1 VRIRLATFN
10 IENLGRRGG
19 GALATEARRPTLQ
32 AQLARLDA
40 DILCLQ
46 EVNAQE
52 AKPGPA
58 RQLRDLESV
67 LAGTAYAAFH
77 RACTLRKSGVGP
89 LDIHN
94 LVTLSRWPIQE
105 TRQLWN
111 DLVEP
116 PSYRRATGETAAV
129 PWERPV
135 LHCAINVDGKR
146 PLHVINLHLRT
157 PLAAYIADQKLPS
170 GEWKSV
176 AGWAEGLFATAM
188 KRAGQGLE
196 LRLAVERLFDADP
209 DALVAV
215 TGDFNAAAHELAV
228 RIVRGDPAE
237 TDNAALA
244 GRALVPLADAIGAE
258 AFTVVHG
265 EHRFML
271 DHILASR
278 TLALACRRIAIDNAS
293 LLDDTEDESLAA
305 RRPGSYHA
313 PVVAEFELPLRPAK
327 PLDPRARS

>member
-1 VRIRLATFN
+1 MRLRLATFN
-10 IENLGRRGG
+10 IENLGRRSGG
-19 GALATEARRPTLQ
+19 GPAIETRRPTLQ

-40 DILCLQ
+40 DVLCLQ

-52 AKPGPA
+52 VKPGPA
-58 RQLRDLESV
+58 RQLLDLEAV
-67 LAGTAYAAFH
+67 LAGTSYGAFE

-94 LVTLSRWPIQE
+94 LVTLSRWPIRH
-105 TRQLWN
+105 TRQFWN
-111 DLVEP
+111 DLLDA
-116 PSYRRATGETAAV
+116 PSYRRAGGESAMV
-129 PWERPV
+129 PWDRPI
-135 LHCAINVDGKR
+135 LQSEIDLGGGR
-146 PLHVINLHLRT
+146 PLYVINLHLRA

-176 AGWAEGLFATAM
+176 AGWAEGLFATTV

-196 LRLAVERLFDADP
+196 VRAAVDRIFDADP

-215 TGDFNAAAHELAV
+215 AGDFNAAAREVPV

-237 TDNAALA
+237 TGNAELA
-244 GRALVPLADAIGAE
+244 ARALVPLAEAIGAE

-278 TLALACRRIAIDNAS
+278 ALALACRKIAIDNAS
-293 LLDDTEDESLAA
+293 LLDDTEGESLAA

-313 PVVAEFELPLRPAK
+313 PVVAEFEL
-327 PLDPRARS
+327 S

>member
-1 VRIRLATFN
+1 VRVRLATFN

-67 LAGTAYAAFH
+67 LAGTPYAAFQ

-94 LVTLSRWPIQE
+94 LVTLSRWPIRHIQ
-105 TRQLWN
+105 QFWN
-111 DLVEP
+111 DLFEAP
-116 PSYRRATGETAAV
+116 HYRRANGESAAV
-129 PWERPV
+129 PWDRPILQCEVDLGDER
-135 LHCAINVDGKR
+135 L
-146 PLHVINLHLRT
+146 LHVINLHLRA
-157 PLAAYIADQKLPS
+157 PPAAYIADQRLPS
-170 GEWKSV
+170 REWKSV
-176 AGWAEGLFATAM
+176 SGWAEGLFVTTV
-188 KRAGQGLE
+188 KRAGQALE
-196 LRLAVERLFDADP
+196 VRAAVDRIFDADAR
-209 DALVAV
+209 ALIAVA
-215 TGDFNAAAHELAV
+215 GDFNAASREVPV
-228 RIVRGDPAE
+228 RILRADPLE
-237 TDNAALA
+237 TGNTNLA
-244 GRALVPLADAIGAE
+244 DRSLLPLADALGSE

-278 TLALACRRIAIDNAS
+278 ALVLACRKIAIDNAS
-293 LLDDTEDESLAA
+293 LLDETEDESLAV

-313 PVVAEFELPLRPAK
+313 PVVAEFELP
-327 PLDPRARS
+327 

>member
-1 VRIRLATFN
+1 MRVRLATFN

-19 GALATEARRPTLQ
+19 DALTTEARRPTLQ
-32 AQLARLDA
+32 AQLTRLDA

-52 AKPGPA
+52 VKPGPA

-94 LVTLSRWPIQE
+94 LVTLSRWPILE
-105 TRQLWN
+105 MRQLWN
-111 DLVEP
+111 DLVEA
-116 PSYRRATGETAAV
+116 PSYRRTNGETSTV
-129 PWERPV
+129 PWERPI
-135 LHCAINVDGKR
+135 LQCAIDLGGRR

-176 AGWAEGLFATAM
+176 AGWAEGLFATAV

-196 LRLAVERLFDADP
+196 VRLAADRLFDADP
-209 DALVAV
+209 EAIVAV
-215 TGDFNAAAHELAV
+215 AGDFNAAAGELPV

-237 TDNAALA
+237 TGNAALA
-244 GRALVPLADAIGAE
+244 GRALVPLAEAIGAE

-265 EHRFML
+265 QHRFML

-278 TLALACRRIAIDNAS
+278 TLALACRKIAIDNAS
-293 LLDDTEDESLAA
+293 LLDETEDDALAA

-313 PVVAEFELPLRPAK
+313 PVVAEFELP
-327 PLDPRARS
+327 